1 MRAASGVK
9 NGAVTVSDADVCCF
23 RCFCSPEGPEDAA
36 GADLSRLLPPL
47 PVRDDD
53 DALLRFR
60 LRWLPFPEAAA
71 AEATALATAVA
82 VGPPCIVIPS
92 SLSSPKKPPD
102 VDRGL
107 VGATIQLCL
116 CCFISG
122 LEVSSRC
129 NQRNKFS
136 ELRGLQVRKE
146 CCVSREPTICQGP
159 PSSKAPTKRPSIAM
173 YALYLGMLFA
183 IALSLPGQYAR
194 NAPQLRLVDGRFWC
208 REAGRDTAVAQARCT
223 R

>member
-23 RCFCSPEGPEDAA
+23 RFSPEVPEDAA
-36 GADLSRLLPPL
+36 TNTAAVVDLSRLPPL

-60 LRWLPFPEAAA
+60 LRWLPFPEAA

-107 VGATIQLCL
+107 VGATIQMYVPLLCL
-116 CCFISG
+116 
-122 LEVSSRC
+122 
-129 NQRNKFS
+129 
-136 ELRGLQVRKE
+136 
-146 CCVSREPTICQGP
+146 
-159 PSSKAPTKRPSIAM
+159 
-173 YALYLGMLFA
+173 
-183 IALSLPGQYAR
+183 
-194 NAPQLRLVDGRFWC
+194 
-208 REAGRDTAVAQARCT
+208 
-223 R
+223 

>member
-1 MRAASGVK
+1 MSVTVLAVRIPVDICPLLPWSAAAFFLPMRAASGVK

-23 RCFCSPEGPEDAA
+23 RFSPEVPEDAA
-36 GADLSRLLPPL
+36 TNTAAVVDLSRLPPL

-107 VGATIQLCL
+107 VGATIQMYVPLPCL
-116 CCFISG
+116 
-122 LEVSSRC
+122 
-129 NQRNKFS
+129 
-136 ELRGLQVRKE
+136 
-146 CCVSREPTICQGP
+146 
-159 PSSKAPTKRPSIAM
+159 
-173 YALYLGMLFA
+173 
-183 IALSLPGQYAR
+183 
-194 NAPQLRLVDGRFWC
+194 
-208 REAGRDTAVAQARCT
+208 
-223 R
+223 